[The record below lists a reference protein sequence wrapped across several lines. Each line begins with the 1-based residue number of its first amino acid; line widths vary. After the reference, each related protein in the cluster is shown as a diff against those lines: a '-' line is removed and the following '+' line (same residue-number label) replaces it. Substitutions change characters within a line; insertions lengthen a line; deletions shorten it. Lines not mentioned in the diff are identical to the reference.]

1 MVDEKIVIILLL
13 AWVVFG
19 IVLAV
24 IDSKREVNKMRIEK
38 DARNDTKVS
47 VLTKAIN
54 EKWHTADDLPK
65 FFGTDILVA
74 DYRKSHPHITLERY
88 DDDLK
93 KWFNEHPTAIW
104 CCVYDLLPN
113 YEASF

>member
-38 DARNDTKVS
+38 DATFGYFNNKFSLGFNIGCLCEDKTFYESLVKLLNDT
-47 VLTKAIN
+47 
-54 EKWHTADDLPK
+54 EKRFQYK
-65 FFGTDILVA
+65 FDIL
-74 DYRKSHPHITLERY
+74 
-88 DDDLK
+88 
-93 KWFNEHPTAIW
+93 
-104 CCVYDLLPN
+104 
-113 YEASF
+113 

>member
-38 DARNDTKVS
+38 DARDGTKVS
-47 VLTKAIN
+47 ALTKAMKI
-54 EKWHTADDLPK
+54 
-65 FFGTDILVA
+65 
-74 DYRKSHPHITLERY
+74 
-88 DDDLK
+88 
-93 KWFNEHPTAIW
+93 
-104 CCVYDLLPN
+104 
-113 YEASF
+113 

>member
-1 MVDEKIVIILLL
+1 MADEKIVIILLL

-38 DARNDTKVS
+38 DARDDTKVS
-47 VLTKAIN
+47 ALTKAIN
-54 EKWHTADDLPK
+54 EK
-65 FFGTDILVA
+65 FFGTDMLVA

-113 YEASF
+113 HEASF